1 MEYWLG
7 WFHEG
12 NDQVREIARAAEE
25 MGFAGVALP
34 DHVAIPQG
42 YRSVHPSGENHI
54 RADTPF
60 PDALI
65 TAATMAA
72 VTSRLKFMTYVYV
85 LPMREPFSVAS
96 QVATLAMQSGYRF
109 ALGVGAGWNLEEI
122 ALLGHDPR
130 TRGKRMDEMIAI
142 MRDFWDDGMASCDGD
157 HYRFGPAGQFP
168 VPGRRIPVWVG
179 GKSEAALRRAVAN
192 DGWLGMNYPMDEIR
206 QLLERLAAEE
216 QRWQDRHGER
226 AEPFRRFVIPLAEPG
241 PAVYGQLEQWGVDG
255 TVALCWPVEDPAYAG
270 LDEKLEAMR
279 RFADAYLH

>member
-12 NDQVREIARAAEE
+12 NGQERAIARAAEE

-54 RADTPF
+54 RVDTRF

-72 VTSRLKFMTYVYV
+72 VTTRLRFMTYVYV

-109 ALGVGAGWNLEEI
+109 ALGVGAGWNLEEME
-122 ALLGHDPR
+122 LLGHDPR
-130 TRGKRMDEMIAI
+130 TRGKRMDEMIAV
-142 MRDFWDDGMASCDGD
+142 MRDFWDDGMASLDGEF
-157 HYRFGPAGQFP
+157 YRFGLAGQFP
-168 VPGRRIPVWVG
+168 VPERQIPVWVG
-179 GKSEAALRRAVAN
+179 GKSDAALRRAVAN
-192 DGWLGMNYPMDEIR
+192 DGWLGMNYPMAEIR
-206 QLLERLAAEE
+206 ELLRRLDTEEKRAQERF
-216 QRWQDRHGER
+216 GER
-226 AEPFRRFVIPLAEPG
+226 AEPFRRFVIPLAEPT
-241 PAVYGQLEQWGVDG
+241 PVIYGQLERWGVDG
-255 TVALCWPVEDPAYAG
+255 TVALCWPVEDPAFAG
-270 LDEKLEAMR
+270 LDEKLEAMQ
-279 RFADAYLH
+279 RFADIYLK